1 MLVVEENSKWYKKF
15 QIVIMALSLPLLNWK
30 TEIPRKFLP
39 ILASVLP
46 TPYREVRRLG
56 VESGIVTNAFIPNGI
71 GN

>member
-1 MLVVEENSKWYKKF
+1 
-15 QIVIMALSLPLLNWK
+15 MALSLPLLDWK

-56 VESGIVTNAFIPNGI
+56 VESGVVTDAFLPIHYLFNGI